1 MLRVALYIRVS
12 TEEQVLNGDSIRTQI
27 EALERYSKENDFNIV
42 GKYIDEGF
50 SATNLKRPS
59 LQRLLKD
66 IEKDKVDLVL
76 MTKIDRL
83 SRGVKNYYKIMETL
97 EKHKCDW
104 KTILEN
110 YDSSTAAGRLHINIM
125 LSVAEN
131 EAAQT
136 SERIKFVFQ
145 DKLQRKEVVS
155 GTIPTGYKIENKHL
169 VIDKEREYIV
179 KSIFDEYEK
188 LCSVRS
194 LIDIINNLC
203 GELYSYNKI
212 KNILKNELYIGIYN
226 KRGFYVEDYCE
237 PIISKEQF
245 QRIQRILEKNKKST
259 HNKNRNYH
267 IFSGL
272 LKCKEC
278 GRTLKGNS
286 KNINDKRVY
295 LSYRCSTFYLNKN
308 CIHSVTHNEKHIE
321 NYLLT
326 NLKPQLHRHMFK
338 LESQNEKIRQM
349 KRFSKKDEK
358 KKIMKKLDKIK
369 DLYLEDL
376 INKETY
382 RKDYEKLQSQLDNIT
397 EEQESQI
404 IDTSHIKK
412 FLDIDINEMYSNL
425 SKIER
430 RRFWLSIIDYIEI
443 DNNKNITINFI

>member
-27 EALERYSKENDFNIV
+27 EALEQYSKENDFNIV
-42 GKYIDEGF
+42 DKYVDEGF
-50 SATNLKRPS
+50 SATNLKRPN

-66 IEKDKVDLVL
+66 VEANKVDLVL
-76 MTKIDRL
+76 LTKIDRL
-83 SRGVKNYYKIMETL
+83 SRGVKNYYKILEIL

-145 DKLQRKEVVS
+145 DKLRRKEVIS
-155 GTIPTGYKIENKHL
+155 GTVPTGYKIENKHL
-169 VIDKEREYIV
+169 AIDEEKEYIV

-188 LCSVRS
+188 SGSVRT
-194 LIDIINNLC
+194 LIETINNLY

-212 KNILKNELYIGIYN
+212 KNILRNELYIGIYN

-245 QRIQRILEKNKKST
+245 QRIQRILEKNKKT
-259 HNKNRNYH
+259 TPNKNRYYH

-286 KNINDKRVY
+286 GNVREKLY

-308 CIHSVTHNEKHIE
+308 CIHNVTHNEKHIE

-326 NLKPQLHRHMFK
+326 NLKPQLHKHMVK
-338 LESQNEKIRQM
+338 LETQNEKIRQS
-349 KRFSKKDEK
+349 KKSNKKDEK
-358 KKIMKKLDKIK
+358 KKIKKKLDKIK

-376 INKETY
+376 IDKETY

-404 IDTSHIKK
+404 IDTSYIKK
-412 FLDIDINEMYSNL
+412 FLDIDINEMYKNL
-425 SKIER
+425 SRVEC

>member
-1 MLRVALYIRVS
+1 MIRVALYIRVS

-27 EALERYSKENDFNIV
+27 EALEQYSKENNFNIV

-50 SATNLKRPS
+50 SATNLKRPN

-66 IEKDKVDLVL
+66 VENDKVDLVL
-76 MTKIDRL
+76 LTKIDRL

-97 EKHKCDW
+97 EKYKCDW

-145 DKLQRKEVVS
+145 DKLRRKEVIS
-155 GTIPTGYKIENKHL
+155 GTVPTGYKIENKHL
-169 VIDKEREYIV
+169 VIDKEKEYIV

-194 LIDIINNLC
+194 LIDIINNLY
-203 GELYSYNKI
+203 GELFSYNKI

-245 QRIQRILEKNKKST
+245 KQIQRILEKNKKST
-259 HNKNRNYH
+259 YNKNMHYH
-267 IFSGL
+267 TFSGL

-278 GRTLKGNS
+278 GRTLKGSSS
-286 KNINDKRVY
+286 KVREKLY
-295 LSYRCSTFYLNKN
+295 LSYRCSTFYLNRN
-308 CIHSVTHNEKHIE
+308 CIHSVTHNEEHIE

-326 NLKPQLHRHMFK
+326 NLKPQLHKHMLK
-338 LESQNEKIRQM
+338 LESQNEKIRQN
-349 KRFSKKDEK
+349 KKSRKKDEK

-369 DLYLEDL
+369 DLYLDDL

-382 RKDYEKLQSQLDNIT
+382 RKDYEKLQSQLEDIT

-425 SKIER
+425 SKVER
-430 RRFWLSIIDYIEI
+430 RRFWLSIINYIEI

>member
-12 TEEQVLNGDSIRTQI
+12 TEEQALNGDSIRTQI
-27 EALERYSKENDFNIV
+27 EALEQYSKENDFNIV
-42 GKYIDEGF
+42 GKYIDEGC
-50 SATNLKRPS
+50 SATNLKRPN
-59 LQRLLKD
+59 LQRLLRD
-66 IEKDKVDLVL
+66 VEKDKVDLVL

-83 SRGVKNYYKIMETL
+83 SRGVKNYYKIMETF

-145 DKLQRKEVVS
+145 DKLRRKEVIS
-155 GTIPTGYKIENKHL
+155 GTIPIGYKIENKHL
-169 VIDKEREYIV
+169 VIDKEKKYIV
-179 KSIFDEYEK
+179 KAIFDEYEK
-188 LCSVRS
+188 SGSVRT
-194 LIDIINNLC
+194 LIETINNLH

-212 KNILKNELYIGIYN
+212 KNILRNELYIGIYN

-237 PIISKEQF
+237 PIISKKQF
-245 QRIQRILEKNKKST
+245 KQIQRILEKNKKT
-259 HNKNRNYH
+259 TPNKNIHYH

-278 GRTLKGNS
+278 GYTLKGNS
-286 KNINDKRVY
+286 SNVGEKLY

-308 CIHSVTHNEKHIE
+308 CVHNVTHNEKHIE

-326 NLKPQLHRHMFK
+326 NLKPQLHKHMVK
-338 LESQNEKIRQM
+338 LEAQNEKIRQN
-349 KRFSKKDEK
+349 KKSNKKDEK

-376 INKETY
+376 IDKETY
-382 RKDYEKLQSQLDNIT
+382 RKDYEKLQFQLDNIT

-412 FLDIDINEMYSNL
+412 FLDIDINEMYSDL
-425 SKIER
+425 SRVER

-443 DNNKNITINFI
+443 DNDKNITINFI

>member
-12 TEEQVLNGDSIRTQI
+12 TEEQALNGDSIRTQI
-27 EALERYSKENDFNIV
+27 EALEQYSKENDFNIV
-42 GKYIDEGF
+42 DKYIDEGC
-50 SATNLKRPS
+50 SATNLKRPN
-59 LQRLLKD
+59 LQRLLRD
-66 IEKDKVDLVL
+66 VEKDKVDLVL

-83 SRGVKNYYKIMETL
+83 SRGVKNYYKIMETF

-131 EAAQT
+131 EASQT

-145 DKLQRKEVVS
+145 DKLRRKEVIS
-155 GTIPTGYKIENKHL
+155 GTIPIGYKIENKHL
-169 VIDKEREYIV
+169 VIDKEKEYIV

-212 KNILKNELYIGIYN
+212 KNILKNELYIGIYS
-226 KRGFYVEDYCE
+226 KRGVYVENYCE

-245 QRIQRILEKNKKST
+245 KRIQRILEKNKKST
-259 HNKNRNYH
+259 PNKNRYYH
-267 IFSGL
+267 IFSGI

-286 KNINDKRVY
+286 SNVREKLY

-308 CIHSVTHNEKHIE
+308 CIHNVTHNEKHIE

-326 NLKPQLHRHMFK
+326 NLKPQLRKHMVK
-338 LESQNEKIRQM
+338 LETQNEKIRQN
-349 KRFSKKDEK
+349 KKSNKKDEK

-376 INKETY
+376 IDKETY

-412 FLDIDINEMYSNL
+412 FLDIDINEMYNNL
-425 SKIER
+425 SRVEC

-443 DNNKNITINFI
+443 DKDKNITINFI